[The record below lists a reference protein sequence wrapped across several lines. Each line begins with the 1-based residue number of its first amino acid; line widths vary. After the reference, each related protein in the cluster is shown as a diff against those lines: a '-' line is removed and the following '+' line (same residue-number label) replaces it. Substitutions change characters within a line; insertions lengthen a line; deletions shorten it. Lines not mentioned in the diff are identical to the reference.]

1 MIAIF
6 NGRERDADE
15 WRLLFDRADSRFHFV
30 GVKQPEG
37 SSFAMMVAIWS
48 ASSTYIQSVNRY
60 HHLLKNDP
68 HNRRFA

>member
-1 MIAIF
+1 MIAIL

-37 SSFAMMVAIWS
+37 SSLAMIEAVW
-48 ASSTYIQSVNRY
+48 NC
-60 HHLLKNDP
+60 
-68 HNRRFA
+68 